1 MVTSSELK
9 DVYDL
14 EALKTIQGDRPLSPV
29 AKQLMAKRKVI

>member
-14 EALKTIQGDRPLSPV
+14 ESLKTIQGDRLLSPL
-29 AKQLMAKRKVI
+29 AQQLMAKRKVI